1 MQVAELELY
10 DILKSKLGDKEARTL
25 VEYIEARVERKF
37 EEKKDLLATKDDIS
51 RLKDELKDDI
61 SRLKDELKGDISS
74 LKNELKGDISSLKNE
89 LKGDISSLKNE
100 LKGDISSL
108 RDEFKKDL
116 LATKDDI
123 SSLKVEIAQVR
134 TEIQHSR
141 ADIIKW
147 MFLFWVGQVATL
159 IAILQIFFRK

>member
-74 LKNELKGDISSLKNE
+74 LKNELKGDISSL
-89 LKGDISSLKNE
+89 
-100 LKGDISSL
+100 

>member
-89 LKGDISSLKNE
+89 LKGDISSL
-100 LKGDISSL
+100 